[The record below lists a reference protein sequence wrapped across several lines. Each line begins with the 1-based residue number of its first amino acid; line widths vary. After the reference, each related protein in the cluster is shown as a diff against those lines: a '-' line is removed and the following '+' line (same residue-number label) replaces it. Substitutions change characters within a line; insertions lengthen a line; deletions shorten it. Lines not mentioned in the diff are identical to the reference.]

1 MTVLFPFC
9 ARICTAATALLL
21 ATHPLCAQAAQTSA
35 PETTKSTSAQPVLPP
50 VSARQRANAENAY
63 LSGAKHLRNGEFKA
77 AENDFVH
84 ALTLD
89 PGRSEYL
96 GALALAR
103 EHRITDLLQQAAL
116 QRVTD
121 PAAADKLITQ
131 ARALDSNNPRVVQH
145 AMPAAATAVVPSP
158 IRTQLAGAIIL
169 LHNSTRHSY
178 HERLDTRTLATRLA
192 TDFGF
197 RIIPDPELQTKPVRI
212 DVDDVSYDEATRIFA
227 LLTKT
232 MLVPLDS
239 NTAILAE
246 DSAANRTRYEHLV
259 EETFFM
265 PGMAADQM
273 KDFVT
278 IAQTIFDL
286 KQVIAEPLHGAL
298 LVRGPADVMDA
309 VERVFADLMSGT
321 SDVVVDLKLYEVNKQ
336 HVRNLGIALPQS
348 INGFSL
354 ASEAQSVIAQNS
366 SLISQLIA
374 SGVLPAN
381 ASTTQIAEYLVLVAG
396 LGSSSL
402 LTNSF
407 LVIGGGLTTGVLS
420 AGSIPTLNLALNDTD
435 ARTLDDVQL
444 RASNHEKVIFKS
456 GVRYPIQTSL
466 FSDIASSTTSP
477 LGGMTVN
484 GVSLSSL
491 LSSFL
496 GTSNSLGNNAVIPQV
511 EYQDIGLTVET
522 TPRVQRNS
530 EVGMHLD
537 VKISALAGQ
546 TLNGI
551 PLLTSRQFSSDLTLR
566 DGETAMMISN
576 VTDQETSA
584 VAGLPG
590 LSEIP
595 GFQSTT
601 NRNGTRMTGDLVLLI
616 TPHVVRLGHASGKG
630 PYIPL
635 NPRPDVD

>member
-1 MTVLFPFC
+1 MTVSFPLC
-9 ARICTAATALLL
+9 ARLYTAATALLL
-21 ATHPLCAQAAQTSA
+21 ATPPLCAQATQSSVPEPTQSA
-35 PETTKSTSAQPVLPP
+35 AAQPVLPP

-63 LSGAKHLRNGEFKA
+63 LSGAKHLRNGEFKP
-77 AENDFVH
+77 AEDDFVH

-103 EHRITDLLQQAAL
+103 EHRITDLIQQAAL

-145 AMPAAATAVVPSP
+145 AMPAAATAPVPP
-158 IRTQLAGAIIL
+158 PMRTQLAGAIIL
-169 LHNSTRHSY
+169 LHNNTRHSY
-178 HERLDTRTLATRLA
+178 HERLNTRTLATRLA
-192 TDFGF
+192 ADYGF
-197 RIIPDPELQTKPVRI
+197 RIILDPDLQTKPVRI
-212 DVDDVSYDEATRIFA
+212 DVDDVGYDQATSIFA

-259 EETFFM
+259 EETFFL

-309 VERVFADLMSGT
+309 VERVFADLLSGT
-321 SDVVVDLKLYEVNKQ
+321 SDVVVDLKVYEVNKQ

-354 ASEAQSVIAQNS
+354 ASEAQSIISQNS

-407 LVIGGGLTTGVLS
+407 LVIGGGVTTGVLS

-444 RASNHEKVIFKS
+444 RASDREKVIFKS

-466 FSDIASSTTSP
+466 FSDIASSTTSS
-477 LGGMTVN
+477 LAGMTVN

-522 TPRVQRNS
+522 TPRVQRNA

-566 DGETAMMISN
+566 DGETAMMVSN

-635 NPRPDVD
+635 SPRPDVD